1 MIRPGQ
7 IAFDIDGVF
16 ANTMALFLE
25 IARREYGINNVG
37 YSDITQYWLEECLD
51 IDPGIIKEIINRI
64 LEGDFE
70 TELKPIE
77 GSVEVLSEIA
87 HSRPL
92 LFVTAR
98 PTLLPIRAW
107 VEEVLHQS
115 PSPIEVVATGTFEAK
130 ADALK
135 ARGIP
140 YFVDDCLDICFM
152 LDKQGITPILYHQPW
167 NRLSHPF
174 CEVASWA
181 EIRDLMD
188 LPAS

>member
-25 IARREYGINNVG
+25 IARREYGINHIAYG
-37 YSDITQYWLEECLD
+37 DITRYWLEECLD
-51 IDPGIIKEIINRI
+51 IAPEVIQEIINRI
-64 LEGDFE
+64 LEGDFD
-70 TELKPIE
+70 TELEPLE
-77 GSVEVLSEIA
+77 GAVEVLSQIA
-87 HSRPL
+87 HRRPL

-98 PTLLPIRAW
+98 PTRRPIRAW
-107 VEEVLHQS
+107 VEKMLPGS

-130 ADALK
+130 VDVLK
-135 ARGIP
+135 ARGLH

-152 LDKQGITPILYHQPW
+152 LDEQGITPVLYRQPW
-167 NRLSHPF
+167 NRFSHPF
-174 CEVASWA
+174 REVGNWA

-188 LPAS
+188 LHAS